1 MKTHRALLGGLV
13 LGLAALYA
21 ACSGDTG
28 TTYPPV
34 PAGGLDGGY
43 GDPDAGTGGPD
54 GGTDGGVSG
63 NTELTDFVR
72 NLIVNQTAD
81 DNLPTTTE
89 DKPLVDSEPADAFP
103 PSFFQ

>member
-1 MKTHRALLGGLV
+1 MKTLRALLGGLV
-13 LGLAALYA
+13 LGLAALHA

-34 PAGGLDGGY
+34 PAGGLDAGSVT
-43 GDPDAGTGGPD
+43 PDAGTGGPD
-54 GGTDGGVSG
+54 GGISSD
-63 NTELTDFVR
+63 TELTDFVR

>member
-1 MKTHRALLGGLV
+1 MKTLRALLGGLV
-13 LGLAALYA
+13 VGLALLYA

-28 TTYPPV
+28 PTYPPV

-43 GDPDAGTGGPD
+43 EVPDAGTD
-54 GGTDGGVSG
+54 GGTDGGVTSD
-63 NTELTDFVR
+63 TELTTFVR
-72 NLIVNQTAD
+72 DLIVHQTAD